1 MDVVL
6 SGMRRDATIL
16 VWVDVR
22 KSAKAGVKWWRSAN
36 GVVLT
41 DGLDRKLG
49 LEWVAWVERRGTG
62 EVLFGTKPP
71 GGAAAFG
78 LDSGDEEGE
87 VIFEGGGGGDGTE
100 NGFEADIRGLKV
112 GGPTNGSIASAEDDR
127 TELLKDNWDD

>member
-1 MDVVL
+1 MVL

-22 KSAKAGVKWWRSAN
+22 RSSKGGVKWWRSAN

-78 LDSGDEEGE
+78 VEAGDEEGKSI
-87 VIFEGGGGGDGTE
+87 VKGDNDADNAFEGELEKLKFNDGMNGIRPNGGE
-100 NGFEADIRGLKV
+100 EVR
-112 GGPTNGSIASAEDDR
+112 AE
-127 TELLKDNWDD
+127 LKDNWDD